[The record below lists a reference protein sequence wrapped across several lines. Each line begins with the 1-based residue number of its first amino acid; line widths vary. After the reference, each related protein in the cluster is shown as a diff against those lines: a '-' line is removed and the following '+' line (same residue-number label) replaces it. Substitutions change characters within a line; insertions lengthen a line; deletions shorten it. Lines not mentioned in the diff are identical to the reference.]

1 MSRQHTRRRRARCAV
16 ARAIAIGG
24 AVAALTAALGAGQAL
39 ASAAQPDE
47 RVLERQGMIQRQANE
62 QDTAQA
68 PTQQGPERTPGWSS
82 KPEPKLDPGPWID
95 DEPAA
100 PAQAPPRDRSNLAFQ
115 VTVAILLVLAVGFA
129 AVWLRVRRPRPE
141 PASRP
146 EPVSQVGPTT

>member
-1 MSRQHTRRRRARCAV
+1 V